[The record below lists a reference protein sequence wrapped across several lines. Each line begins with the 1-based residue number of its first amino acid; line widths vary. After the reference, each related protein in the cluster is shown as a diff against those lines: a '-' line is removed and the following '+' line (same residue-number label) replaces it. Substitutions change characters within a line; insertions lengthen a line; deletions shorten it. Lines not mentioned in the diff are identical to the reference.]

1 MNLEDIKTSIKNEFG
16 VMLYF
21 SNEACNVC
29 KVIKPKL
36 DEEFASN
43 FPKIKIISIDN
54 TVNPEIAS
62 YYNVFS
68 IPTTIV
74 FLDGNEFERVGR
86 NISIAGLIHKIS
98 RPYGMLDDC
107 SS

>member
-1 MNLEDIKTSIKNEFG
+1 MNLEEVEENIKNAFG

-21 SNEACNVC
+21 SNDACNVC

-62 YYNVFS
+62 HFQVFS

-74 FLDGNEFERVGR
+74 YLDGNEFERVGR
-86 NISIAGLIHKIS
+86 NISIAGLLHKIS
-98 RPYGMLDDC
+98 RPYDMLD
-107 SS
+107 S